1 MNSEIQVKS
10 SKKTKEEKSL
20 AAAPTSKKIG
30 FFSAMLIVMG
40 SSIGAGIF
48 FKSKAVI
55 DGAHGNLILAIA
67 AWLISA
73 FAVIAM
79 ALALIEIASARN
91 DNLSLIG
98 WCKTFNSRIIY
109 KASRNFMFYIY
120 LPLTYF
126 FMPLYVIMSLQ
137 DGISALAPSGSSA
150 FGTDADWV
158 IWTIISLLI
167 STYFIVMSGMSSRV
181 GNIQNLII
189 TAIKFVPLV
198 VAACIGF
205 VFVGIEGVQAGSI
218 VTDGFKPEYSDPT
231 ALPSFSSLSP
241 GLGMFIA
248 IAGIFFA
255 YDGFYVT
262 AGIQTEM
269 KEPKKTPWAI
279 LAGLAAVTI
288 IYLIIAISMS
298 LNGNGSFFGFG
309 DWLAGKG
316 LSWLFGL
323 VNILI
328 AIGVLGIIN
337 GFAMW
342 APRFIEDL
350 IRERELP
357 FSEKYINK
365 LSDGKKPMVGI
376 AYSAVLTYPIVILF
390 TIIGALAY
398 IDNYGPDYGT
408 GMGSLYTFADLMA
421 NWTALLAFAFIA
433 LPIYGGVKNRW
444 TKKVVTQQNK
454 YFVPMGIIAVSLI
467 GITLLMQTIAP
478 IFDILMLIGINAT
491 TNTITITTAD
501 IVGRSMLIVVLV
513 LFIGILFAPTFIEDF
528 LRKRKGGDSTIEQSI
543 AKDEHKKEKLDK
555 KVQIEANI

>member
-205 VFVGIEGVQAGSI
+205 VYVGIEGVKAGTI
-218 VTDGFKPEYSDPT
+218 ITDGFIKPDAT

-288 IYLIIAISMS
+288 IYLVIAISMS

-309 DWLAGKG
+309 EWLDGKG

-398 IDNYGPDYGT
+398 IDNY
-408 GMGSLYTFADLMA
+408 
-421 NWTALLAFAFIA
+421 
-433 LPIYGGVKNRW
+433 
-444 TKKVVTQQNK
+444 
-454 YFVPMGIIAVSLI
+454 
-467 GITLLMQTIAP
+467 
-478 IFDILMLIGINAT
+478 
-491 TNTITITTAD
+491 
-501 IVGRSMLIVVLV
+501 
-513 LFIGILFAPTFIEDF
+513 
-528 LRKRKGGDSTIEQSI
+528 
-543 AKDEHKKEKLDK
+543 
-555 KVQIEANI
+555 

>member
-137 DGISALAPSGSSA
+137 DGIGALAGSAA
-150 FGTDADWV
+150 FGTGADWV

-205 VFVGIEGVQAGSI
+205 VFVGIEGVKAGSI
-218 VTDGFKPEYSDPT
+218 ITDGFRPGETGPT
-231 ALPSFSSLSP
+231 LPSFSSLSP

-376 AYSAVLTYPIVILF
+376 AYSAVLT
-390 TIIGALAY
+390 
-398 IDNYGPDYGT
+398 
-408 GMGSLYTFADLMA
+408 
-421 NWTALLAFAFIA
+421 
-433 LPIYGGVKNRW
+433 
-444 TKKVVTQQNK
+444 
-454 YFVPMGIIAVSLI
+454 
-467 GITLLMQTIAP
+467 
-478 IFDILMLIGINAT
+478 
-491 TNTITITTAD
+491 
-501 IVGRSMLIVVLV
+501 
-513 LFIGILFAPTFIEDF
+513 
-528 LRKRKGGDSTIEQSI
+528 
-543 AKDEHKKEKLDK
+543 
-555 KVQIEANI
+555 